1 VNTAIIVYN
10 KYYASEKGPDMSK
23 LTIPPTLL
31 QLRESVPT
39 VLPSYQG
46 EIEAFRSSRILLM
59 YLLEPSG
66 IRTTSK
72 RGATS
77 GENYR

>member
-23 LTIPPTLL
+23 LTIPP
-31 QLRESVPT
+31 
-39 VLPSYQG
+39 SYQG
-46 EIEAFRSSRILLM
+46 EIEAFRSLRILLI

-66 IRTTSK
+66 IITTSI

>member
-1 VNTAIIVYN
+1 
-10 KYYASEKGPDMSK
+10 MSK

-31 QLRESVPT
+31 QLRVGVST
-39 VLPSYQG
+39 ALPSYYG
-46 EIEAFRSSRILLM
+46 EIEAFSSSCILLI
-59 YLLEPSG
+59 YLSEPIG
-66 IRTTSK
+66 IITTSK